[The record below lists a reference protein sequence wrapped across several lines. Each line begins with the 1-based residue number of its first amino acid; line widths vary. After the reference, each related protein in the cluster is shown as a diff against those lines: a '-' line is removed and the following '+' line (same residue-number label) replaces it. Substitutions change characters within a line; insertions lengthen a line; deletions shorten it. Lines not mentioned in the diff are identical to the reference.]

1 MVYNPGGFGHTRLQK
16 KFRKGV
22 QRPVQY
28 STMDK
33 VKIVS
38 AIDKTRWQVT
48 EFLQVSLSQIS
59 RWRAKSSS
67 LKQSTWP
74 NTIALLKGPAAFLL
88 EVKEQLV
95 NFVNKWHGKGIPV
108 SCLYLVKM
116 TWTKICMPPR
126 RRRTKWRVDSF
137 TVESRFCQQDSS
149 CAEIKHFKLHVA
161 AWPDPSY
168 GHTNRTSSSWRSC
181 QEAKRS
187 PWNDVNRSPAFNLNM
202 DQKLIWHVM
211 IKKIT
216 IQSKSV
222 PPWATAST

>member
-1 MVYNPGGFGHTRLQK
+1 MSFFFRDFLVQPHCWVLHCLPTVSYSSPSDDTTSLCKQTICSQYIIWTSWSTVYNPGGFGHTRLQK
-16 KFRKGV
+16 RFRKGV

-33 VKIVS
+33 DKIVS

-48 EFLQVSLSQIS
+48 AFPQVSLSQIS

-67 LKQSTWP
+67 LKQATWP
-74 NTIALLKGPAAFLL
+74 NTIALLKGPVAFLL
-88 EVKEQLV
+88 EVKDQLV
-95 NFVNKWHGKGIPV
+95 NLVNKWHGKGIPV
-108 SCLYLVKM
+108 SCIYLVKK

-149 CAEIKHFKLHVA
+149 CAEIKHFELHVA

-168 GHTNRTSSSWRSC
+168 GHTNRTSSS
-181 QEAKRS
+181 
-187 PWNDVNRSPAFNLNM
+187 
-202 DQKLIWHVM
+202 
-211 IKKIT
+211 
-216 IQSKSV
+216 
-222 PPWATAST
+222 